1 MAPLGAGSLLTN
13 NPLNKTIDSYTDI
26 MYNDNESPPI
36 IFKNDFRNS
45 SNTGTRKSLF
55 YVQE

>member
-13 NPLNKTIDSYTDI
+13 IPLNKTIDSYIDI

-36 IFKNDFRNS
+36 IFKNDFRNL
-45 SNTGTRKSLF
+45 SNTGTRKSFF